1 MMPQA
6 GRGNVARSAMRTLRR
21 PLHVALPG
29 LVLVISVLALP
40 PPAAQGRAGP
50 PQAQAAPDT
59 VPSDLRPLLTPRRSE
74 LRLVVQ
80 RYTEDRSTLEGNYAG
95 APGGRGGG
103 RGGRGRRG
111 GGAAPAP
118 EGPPAVSMSLA
129 RLERLTQFEYA
140 WRDALGTIDAAALSA
155 EAQGELKTLRAT
167 IASNLAQLDG
177 ERRTVA
183 ALTPVL
189 PFAPPL
195 VRLIEAR
202 IWIEEMDAKAAAGT
216 LSDAIETITATR
228 ASLEAGKATASP
240 DQATRAAAVVDAL
253 HRDLTEWFNFY
264 DGYDPLFTWWVT
276 LPWQHA
282 DAALRQY
289 ATVLRET
296 VAPANRPAAPAA
308 TLPAAGIVQ
317 NPRAPAPG
325 EDVPDLQAL
334 IALPQD
340 EMIGIVERFRS
351 SLGGGR
357 RGQPAPARGAA
368 YYRQWLTALES
379 LDFDALS
386 RNAQVDYLYIR
397 RTAELRIER
406 DGVALPPPESNPR
419 RQDDS
424 GIPGPARG
432 REGLLRDLQDEFIP
446 YTPEELIQIAEQE
459 FAWAD
464 AEMLKASREMG
475 FGDDWKAAMDKV
487 KDMHA
492 PPGGQPVVIR
502 DLMHEAVDYLRQHQ
516 LITVP
521 AVAAESFHMSMMSPE
536 RQLVN
541 PFFTGGSRIT
551 VSYPTNTMTYDQRL
565 QSMRGNATAFSHAT
579 AHHEMIPG
587 HNLTGY
593 LGRRYDGYR
602 ASLGGTPFFGE
613 GWALYWEL
621 VLYDKGFNDTPE
633 ERIGALFWRMHRCA
647 RIIFSLNF
655 HLGRWSPQEA
665 IDFLIERV
673 NFEPENAIAE
683 VRRSF
688 DPSAGYSALYQA
700 AYLLGGLQLRGLRQE
715 LVDSGRMPEQE
726 FHDRIVIQGSMPIA
740 LHRLAILPEPLRRE
754 MDVEWRFYR

>member
-1 MMPQA
+1 MKTHLP
-6 GRGNVARSAMRTLRR
+6 R
-21 PLHVALPG
+21 PLLVAALLALTAASALP
-29 LVLVISVLALP
+29 L
-40 PPAAQGRAGP
+40 AQGRGGQP
-50 PQAQAAPDT
+50 PQAAPDT
-59 VPSDLRPLLTPRRSE
+59 VPSDLRPLLAPRRSE
-74 LRLVVQ
+74 MRLVTQ
-80 RYTEDRSTLEGNYAG
+80 RYTLDRAALEGNYAG
-95 APGGRGGG
+95 APGGGRGGG
-103 RGGRGRRG
+103 RGGRGRG
-111 GGAAPAP
+111 GDAEPAPAS
-118 EGPPAVSMSLA
+118 GVSMSLA
-129 RLERLTQFEYA
+129 RLERLARFDRA
-140 WRDALGTIDAAALSA
+140 WQDALGKLSPAGLSPDGQA
-155 EAQGELKTLRAT
+155 ELTTLRASV
-167 IASNLAQLDG
+167 AANVARLEA
-177 ERRTVA
+177 ERRAVA
-183 ALTPVL
+183 ELMPVV

-202 IWIEEMDAKAAAGT
+202 IWIEEMDAKAAAGALT
-216 LSDAIETITATR
+216 RAVAAITAAR
-228 ASLEAGKATASP
+228 ARLQAAIDKGPNALTASP
-240 DQATRAAAVVDAL
+240 DQATRAAAAVDSL
-253 HRDLTEWFNFY
+253 HRDLTEWFTFY
-264 DGYDPLFTWWVT
+264 NGYDPLFSWWID

-282 DAALRQY
+282 DAALRQF
-289 ATVLRET
+289 AAFLRET
-296 VAPANRPAAPAA
+296 VAPARLAAAPAA
-308 TLPAAGIVQ
+308 TLPTTGIVQ

-325 EDVPDLQAL
+325 SDVPDLTAL

-340 EMIGIVERFRS
+340 EMTAIVDLFRTAT
-351 SLGGGR
+351 GGGR
-357 RGQPAPARGAA
+357 GQTPPRRDAA
-368 YYRQWLTALES
+368 YFRQWLEALES
-379 LDFDALS
+379 LDFDRLS

-397 RTAELRIER
+397 RRSERRIER

-419 RQDDS
+419 KPDDS

-432 REGLLRDLQDEFIP
+432 RQGLLWDLQDEFIP
-446 YTPEELIQIAEQE
+446 YTPEELIALAEKE

-475 FGDDWKAAMDKV
+475 FGDNWKAAMDKV

-502 DLMHEAVDYLRQHQ
+502 DLMHEAVDYLRRHD

-541 PFFTGGSRIT
+541 PFFTGGARIT

-593 LGRRYDGYR
+593 LGARYAGYR
-602 ASLGGTPFFGE
+602 ANLGANTPFFGE

-665 IDFLIERV
+665 IDFLVDRV
-673 NFEPENAIAE
+673 NFEPDNATAE

-715 LVDSGRMPEQE
+715 LVESGRMSEKA

-740 LHRLAILPEPLRRE
+740 LHRLAIVPEPLRRDME
-754 MDVEWRFYR
+754 VDWRFYR

>member
-1 MMPQA
+1 MTIYSWL
-6 GRGNVARSAMRTLRR
+6 VRT
-21 PLHVALPG
+21 
-29 LVLVISVLALP
+29 VLVGVLGIAVTGAFP
-40 PPAAQGRAGP
+40 SAQGRGAAP
-50 PQAQAAPDT
+50 PAAQAAPDT
-59 VPSDLRPLLTPRRSE
+59 VPADLRPLLSPRRSE
-74 LRLVVQ
+74 MRLVTQ
-80 RYTEDRSTLEGNYAG
+80 RYTLDRAALEGNYAG
-95 APGGRGGG
+95 VSGGRGGG

-111 GGAAPAP
+111 GGAAPAS
-118 EGPPAVSMSLA
+118 EGSPPVSMSLA
-129 RLERLTQFEYA
+129 RLERLAQFNRA
-140 WRDALGTIDAAALSA
+140 WEAALGRLDATGLSA
-155 EAQGELKTLRAT
+155 DAQAELKTLRGTVTAN
-167 IASNLAQLDG
+167 AARLDA
-177 ERRTVA
+177 ERRAVA
-183 ALTPVL
+183 ELTPVL
-189 PFAPPL
+189 PFVAPL
-195 VRLIEAR
+195 VRLVEAR
-202 IWIEEMDAKAAAGT
+202 IWIEEMDAQATAGT
-216 LSDAIETITATR
+216 LSRAVEEITATR
-228 ASLEAGKATASP
+228 ARLQAGIDRGPKSLTASR
-240 DQATRAAAVVDAL
+240 DQAARAAAVVDLL
-253 HRDLTEWFNFY
+253 HRDLTDWFGFY

-282 DAALRQY
+282 GAALQQY
-289 ATVLRET
+289 AAFLRDT
-296 VAPANRPAAPAA
+296 VAPANLAAAPAA
-308 TLPAAGIVQ
+308 TLSADGIVQ
-317 NPRAPAPG
+317 NPRAAAPG
-325 EDVPDLQAL
+325 TEVPDLAAL

-340 EMIGIVERFRS
+340 EMTAIVDRFRA
-351 SLGGGR
+351 GTAGR
-357 RGQPAPARGAA
+357 GRGDAPPARGAA
-368 YYRQWLTALES
+368 YYRQWLQALQS
-379 LDFDALS
+379 LDFDRLS
-386 RNAQVDYLYIR
+386 RNAQVDYLYLR
-397 RTAELRIER
+397 RVSERRIER
-406 DGVALPPPESNPR
+406 DGVALPAPDANPR
-419 RQDDS
+419 KADAS

-432 REGLLRDLQDEFIP
+432 RQGLLWDLQDQFIP
-446 YTPEELIQIAEQE
+446 YTPEELIALAEQE

-502 DLMHEAVDYLRQHQ
+502 DLMHEAVDYLRAHD

-521 AVAAESFHMSMMSPE
+521 AVAAESFHMGMMSPE

-593 LGRRYDGYR
+593 LNGRYNGYR
-602 ASLGGTPFFGE
+602 ANLGAGTPFFGE

-665 IDFLIERV
+665 IDFLVDRV

-715 LVDSGRMPEQE
+715 LVDSGRMTEKA

-740 LHRLAILPEPLRRE
+740 LHRLAIVPEPLRRDME
-754 MDVEWRFYR
+754 VDWRFYR